1 MKFACPGCGARYEIE
16 APERLAESAGQVQCY
31 RCNQIFVVP
40 GSAQPATAAAP
51 PEPPAPGTPDTEET
65 SVPVRRPATKPR
77 LRIHKENRH
86 SPRPLPHWP
95 DCSHLLSGA
104 PPAPANTTPPRSPLV
119 TLLWTLGI
127 LVLMVALAG
136 QALWHFRA
144 DPRARSIARSVC
156 AQIGCE
162 LPPLRQP
169 EAFQLTERIFTRIPD
184 APDILVMRLRLANT
198 AAFAQPY
205 PGVELVLYDG
215 LQAVVGK
222 TRVVAADYLP
232 AGTPDRLD
240 PGELGE
246 VELYVLDPGQ
256 AATGFEV
263 DFF

>member
-16 APERLAESAGQVQCY
+16 GPERLAESAGQVQCY
-31 RCNQIFVVP
+31 RCNQVFVVP
-40 GSAQPATAAAP
+40 GAAP
-51 PEPPAPGTPDTEET
+51 PAADQPEPPAPATPDAGET
-65 SVPVRRPATKPR
+65 SVPVRRHATKPR
-77 LRIHKENRH
+77 LRIQKEDRGG
-86 SPRPLPHWP
+86 PRPLPHWP
-95 DCSHLLSGA
+95 DCSHLLSVE
-104 PPAPANTTPPRSPLV
+104 PPAPVNTTPARGPLA

-127 LVLMVALAG
+127 LALIVALAG

-144 DPRARSIARSVC
+144 DSRARSILQSACS
-156 AQIGCE
+156 QIGCE

-169 EAFQLTERIFTRIPD
+169 EAFQLTERVFTRIPD
-184 APDILVMRLRLANT
+184 APDVLVMRLRLANT

-232 AGTPDRLD
+232 TGAPDRLA

-246 VELYVLDPGQ
+246 IELHVLDPGQ

>member
-16 APERLAESAGQVQCY
+16 GPDRLAESAGQVQCY
-31 RCNQIFVVP
+31 RCNQVFVVP
-40 GSAQPATAAAP
+40 GAAP
-51 PEPPAPGTPDTEET
+51 PAPAPSEPPATEAPEAEQT
-65 SVPVRRPATKPR
+65 SVPVRRHATKPR
-77 LRIHKENRH
+77 LRIQKEGRG

-95 DCSHLLSGA
+95 DCSHLLSVE
-104 PPAPANTTPPRSPLV
+104 PPAPVDTASPRSPLA
-119 TLLWTLGI
+119 TLLWILGI
-127 LVLMVALAG
+127 LALIVALAG

-144 DPRARSIARSVC
+144 DSRARSILQSVC
-156 AQIGCE
+156 SQIGCE
-162 LPPLRQP
+162 LPPRRQP
-169 EAFQLTERIFTRIPD
+169 EAFQLTERVFTRIPD

-222 TRVVAADYLP
+222 TRVIAADYLP
-232 AGTPDRLD
+232 AGTPDRLAA
-240 PGELGE
+240 GELGE

>member
-16 APERLAESAGQVQCY
+16 GPERLAESAGQVQCY
-31 RCNQIFVVP
+31 RCNQVFVVP
-40 GSAQPATAAAP
+40 DAP
-51 PEPPAPGTPDTEET
+51 PPAPVADQPETPAPETPDAGET
-65 SVPVRRPATKPR
+65 SVPVRRPTKKPR
-77 LRIHKENRH
+77 LRIHKEDRH

-95 DCSHLLSGA
+95 DCSHLLSGE
-104 PPAPANTTPPRSPLV
+104 PPAPVNTSPRHSPLA

-127 LVLMVALAG
+127 MALMVALAG

-144 DPRARSIARSVC
+144 DPRARSIAGSVC

-169 EAFQLTERIFTRIPD
+169 KAFRLTERVFTRIPD

-232 AGTPDRLD
+232 AGTPDHLE

-246 VELYVLDPGQ
+246 VELNVLDPGQ